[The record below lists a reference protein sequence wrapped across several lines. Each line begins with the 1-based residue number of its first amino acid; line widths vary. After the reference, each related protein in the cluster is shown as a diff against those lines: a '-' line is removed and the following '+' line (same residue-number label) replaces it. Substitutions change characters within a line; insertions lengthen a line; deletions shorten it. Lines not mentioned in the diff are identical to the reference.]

1 MLLLMFV
8 SFLITIIY
16 ISLLLL
22 FFCFVVGPIEPVA
35 YTVQPSTL
43 QEKQNNCLVFFLFY
57 KKMVLNCAFDIYRFF
72 PAMQAIWVFL

>member
-16 ISLLLL
+16 ISPLLL
-22 FFCFVVGPIEPVA
+22 FFCFVVAPIEPVA
-35 YTVQPSTL
+35 YTVPPSTF
-43 QEKQNNCLVFFLFY
+43 QEKQKQLFGIFLFY
-57 KKMVLNCAFDIYRFF
+57 KKLVLNCAFDKYRFF